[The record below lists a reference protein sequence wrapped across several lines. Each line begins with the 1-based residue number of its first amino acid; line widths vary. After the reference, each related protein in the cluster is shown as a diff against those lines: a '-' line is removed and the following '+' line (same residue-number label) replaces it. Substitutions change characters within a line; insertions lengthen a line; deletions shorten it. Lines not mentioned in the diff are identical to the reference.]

1 VILFEDLEDGMNF
14 RVKLDYTG
22 QICPL
27 DKENFAANLKGY
39 KYDVNQST
47 EIMRGSSAK
56 ISLNGEVSKE
66 WNRHV

>member
-27 DKENFAANLKGY
+27 DKENFAANLKG
-39 KYDVNQST
+39 
-47 EIMRGSSAK
+47 
-56 ISLNGEVSKE
+56 
-66 WNRHV
+66 